1 MHRFL
6 KLLAVVMLV
15 CVGAATAFAHAFL
28 DKAVPAVGG
37 TVNGSPSDLEL
48 AFTQNIVVA
57 FSGVSL
63 SGPGGEAI
71 AVGKPILA
79 APNTLRVH
87 LDHPLKPGTYVVRWH
102 VVSVDTHPTQG
113 NYKFTVAP

>member
-1 MHRFL
+1 MQRFS
-6 KLLAVVMLV
+6 KLLAVATLV

-28 DKAVPAVGG
+28 DHAIPAVGG
-37 TVNGSPSDLEL
+37 TVSASPSDLEL
-48 AFTQNIVVA
+48 TFTQNVVIA
-57 FSGVSL
+57 FSGVTV
-63 SGPGGEAI
+63 SGPGGEAVP
-71 AVGKPILA
+71 VGKPALA

-87 LDHPLKPGTYVVRWH
+87 LDRPLKPGTYTVRWH